1 MFSKHT
7 NAITKST
14 KSKEGYIVWSEYH
27 NLPNKRVLFLTKD
40 SDRNKTMLSI
50 FSVHDFNTTL
60 VEKTLE
66 NNWHLLC
73 ILPDGSILLNNER
86 FRDNCLIKLC
96 PQSLNVLSTQP
107 WKHAYSAGAINNESF
122 FIIKKDDDNWD
133 SKNPKCSLVLYTW
146 DKDAYVESSK
156 ISLAAHP
163 LKSSSSIST
172 MLSLGKNRYCS
183 HFCGQN
189 TSEFGVLIFDVN
201 PDTNEVKEI
210 GVIKPKAQHRGSD
223 STASGSLAVLP
234 NGKLLTY
241 HESNDNVQIWDT
253 ETLSC
258 VKEWNWANIQ
268 KPKEFDVWCLK
279 IMSLPDSIY
288 LLVQKGEKFYLFD
301 TDKLVM
307 KPIELAAK
315 VEYYG
320 KHHILPSGQ
329 IIAFTKKDA
338 LSRDHHVNVMHL
350 DLPEIMRYRKVMTE
364 SQHLVRL
371 FFNRNRLPIEI
382 TNNILS
388 YTLTPDAKEML
399 ARKVSDSN
407 ETENNENQNC
417 LQM

>member
-1 MFSKHT
+1 
-7 NAITKST
+7 
-14 KSKEGYIVWSEYH
+14 
-27 NLPNKRVLFLTKD
+27 
-40 SDRNKTMLSI
+40 
-50 FSVHDFNTTL
+50 
-60 VEKTLE
+60 
-66 NNWHLLC
+66 
-73 ILPDGSILLNNER
+73 
-86 FRDNCLIKLC
+86 
-96 PQSLNVLSTQP
+96 
-107 WKHAYSAGAINNESF
+107 
-122 FIIKKDDDNWD
+122 
-133 SKNPKCSLVLYTW
+133 
-146 DKDAYVESSK
+146 
-156 ISLAAHP
+156 
-163 LKSSSSIST
+163 

-371 FFNRNRLPIEI
+371 FLIETDCLSKLPI
-382 TNNILS
+382 TFFPIL
-388 YTLTPDAKEML
+388 L
-399 ARKVSDSN
+399 
-407 ETENNENQNC
+407 
-417 LQM
+417 LQMPKKCWLEKCLIVTKQRITKIKTVCKCRLFKL

>member
-1 MFSKHT
+1 
-7 NAITKST
+7 
-14 KSKEGYIVWSEYH
+14 
-27 NLPNKRVLFLTKD
+27 
-40 SDRNKTMLSI
+40 
-50 FSVHDFNTTL
+50 
-60 VEKTLE
+60 
-66 NNWHLLC
+66 
-73 ILPDGSILLNNER
+73 
-86 FRDNCLIKLC
+86 
-96 PQSLNVLSTQP
+96 
-107 WKHAYSAGAINNESF
+107 
-122 FIIKKDDDNWD
+122 
-133 SKNPKCSLVLYTW
+133 
-146 DKDAYVESSK
+146 
-156 ISLAAHP
+156 
-163 LKSSSSIST
+163 
-172 MLSLGKNRYCS
+172 
-183 HFCGQN
+183 
-189 TSEFGVLIFDVN
+189 
-201 PDTNEVKEI
+201 
-210 GVIKPKAQHRGSD
+210 
-223 STASGSLAVLP
+223 
-234 NGKLLTY
+234 
-241 HESNDNVQIWDT
+241 VQIWDT